1 MKEGGII
8 SARKWQPMQNAGTEH
23 DEINTGGQTKW
34 ESDI

>member
-1 MKEGGII
+1 MKDGGI
-8 SARKWQPMQNAGTEH
+8 SARKWQSMPNVGTEH